1 MTNLLTPKAV
11 IFDWDDTVVDNW
23 LLAVQT
29 YNATLVHMGLEAL
42 SEAEI
47 RRRTGQSARDAFQA
61 LFGDKWEV
69 ADRFYY
75 KTFMELVENNIRLHD
90 NIEDIFKTFAKHG
103 VYMAVVSN
111 KRGELLRKEAAAIG
125 FAPYFG
131 AIIGAGD
138 ASADKP
144 DPAPVHLALKGSGI
158 APGPDVWFVGDS
170 HVDMICAHNSGCTP
184 VLIETKTPPEDMLA
198 PNPPGLRFGK
208 HKHIL
213 EWISD
218 NMRAA

>member
-1 MTNLLTPKAV
+1 MTLLAPKAV

-23 LLAVQT
+23 HLAVQT
-29 YNATLVHMGLEAL
+29 FNATLVHMGMEAL
-42 SEAEI
+42 TEAEI
-47 RRRTGQSARDAFQA
+47 RRRTGQSARDIFIG
-61 LFGDKWEV
+61 LFGDRWEE

-75 KTFMELVENNIRLHD
+75 KTFMQLVENNIRLHD
-90 NIEDIFKTFAKHG
+90 NIEDILKTLSHHN
-103 VYMAVVSN
+103 VYLAVVSN

-131 AIIGAGD
+131 AIVGAGD
-138 ASADKP
+138 AAADKP
-144 DPAPVHLALKGSGI
+144 DPAPVLMALKGSGI

-198 PNPPGLRFGK
+198 PNPPRRRFAK

-213 EWISD
+213 EWIAEH
-218 NMRAA
+218 MKAA